1 VTAGTS
7 WLTGA
12 FSKVAKAGNVAGTK
26 TREKFNMAVS
36 NLTTKVRHSHSLKII
51 CCYFISSTKI

>member
-12 FSKVAKAGNVAGTK
+12 FSKVAKAGNIAGTK

-36 NLTTKVRHSHSLKII
+36 NLTTKVGHSHSLKII